1 MKKMRVPKRTLL
13 LIKYLEEEYRE
24 CREIC
29 DTARLEFEL
38 EIRKLHH
45 DINVF
50 DESLDAVTTPPG
62 FYNSSQAHE
71 SKSDADKEKDP
82 VSSECD
88 QQNKREHS
96 HPPWVKKLFKKIV
109 FLTHPDKLPNGLST
123 TVKNSLLEMY
133 QLTKEAMDIEDYV
146 SVAIIANDLDV
157 KPIEID
163 KNDIHIFKK
172 KENTIKSEIKAYKM
186 SIFWSWAHSTDDQK
200 KHVINEFLRSRGWT
214 SAENMRKKSKK
225 GPGVH
230 PGKSISWVRKLGKKS

>member
-1 MKKMRVPKRTLL
+1 MRVPKRTLF
-13 LIKYLEEEYRE
+13 LIKYLEEECRE

-38 EIRKLHH
+38 EIRKLHY

-50 DESLDAVTTPPG
+50 DESLDGVTMLTG
-62 FYNSSQAHE
+62 SYSSHTAHE
-71 SKSDADKEKDP
+71 SK
-82 VSSECD
+82 ECD
-88 QQNKREHS
+88 QQNKRERS
-96 HPPWVKKLFKKIV
+96 HPAWVKKLFKKIV
-109 FLTHPDKLPNGLST
+109 FLTHPDKLPSGLSA

-163 KNDIHIFKK
+163 KSDIQMFKR
-172 KENTIKSEIKAYKM
+172 KEHTIKSEIKSYKM
-186 SIFWSWAHSTDDQK
+186 SIFWAWAHSTDDQK
-200 KHVINEFLRSRGWT
+200 NQIINEFLKSRGWT
-214 SAENMRKKSKK
+214 SSENMRKKSKK